1 MINESINHA
10 AHARDRIDAALSELG
25 GGRAASAAPEL
36 ARAVEGLCAALTE
49 LAWSECD
56 RAVYGEGVDDA
67 DHRD

>member
-36 ARAVEGLCAALTE
+36 AGAVEELCAAISE
-49 LAWSECD
+49 LAWTWCD
-56 RAVYGEGVDDA
+56 RACYGEEGEVSE
-67 DHRD
+67 